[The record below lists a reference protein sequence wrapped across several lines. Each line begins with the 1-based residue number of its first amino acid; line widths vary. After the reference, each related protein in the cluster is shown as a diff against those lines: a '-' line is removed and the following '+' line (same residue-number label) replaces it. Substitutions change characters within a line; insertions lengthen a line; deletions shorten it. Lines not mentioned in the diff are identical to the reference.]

1 MRIATGDSP
10 VICISL
16 AFSGEERPPQPDP
29 GYGYAAMPGCEASR
43 ESTTPVPDPS
53 SQAPAL
59 APHWPGK
66 RSAPEPD
73 PPRWRVDEAT
83 RAAGAGRVADPESAR
98 RGGSAGGAG
107 QGAVCDPFV
116 GGAPLAAVAV
126 ERPGDAD
133 APKADAAP
141 MGSAYR
147 ELETASERTRA
158 GGAVLA
164 DPKLR
169 RMSVRFAEA
178 MAVPPGDFVEEE
190 GGQRVFVKDEIAP
203 SRAFAA
209 LSIKDPAARDAIG
222 SQYLDDEGEP
232 FKYSFDASLE
242 PSSHPLDAERQ
253 LELRGLDK
261 GIEQAL
267 EAATRDMK
275 GGATST
281 GVRAW
286 HAFCRHFGLAPYRP
300 LDTIA
305 TLPRKLAEER
315 LVMRFVMWLVESRD
329 ILASTAANYVGS
341 VQGWHL
347 RRTGVKL
354 AAGMRLARVAEMVK
368 GLRRLRGDPG
378 RRVRRGVS
386 PDVLRAQM
394 DAMLDPRTVDG
405 ANMRAALSLG
415 FQGLLR
421 GAEFTV
427 RGRQWDPA
435 RDMSR
440 ADVAELSAER
450 AVVMMLPCKNMQHLN
465 GKTVPLVVGGGGLF
479 IDAPA
484 ELRNLLT
491 VDPVYGDRATRTPL
505 FRHADG
511 SAITEAQVRDMI
523 KRLMQ
528 RAGASPAEFGAHSL
542 RIGGATA
549 LFKAG
554 ASQIDIMT
562 MGRWSSDCYRLYVRA
577 CFGHA
582 VEWSRKAGSTSV
594 DDVAEEYK
602 EVDCY

>member
-1 MRIATGDSP
+1 
-10 VICISL
+10 
-16 AFSGEERPPQPDP
+16 
-29 GYGYAAMPGCEASR
+29 
-43 ESTTPVPDPS
+43 
-53 SQAPAL
+53 
-59 APHWPGK
+59 
-66 RSAPEPD
+66 
-73 PPRWRVDEAT
+73 
-83 RAAGAGRVADPESAR
+83 
-98 RGGSAGGAG
+98 
-107 QGAVCDPFV
+107 
-116 GGAPLAAVAV
+116 
-126 ERPGDAD
+126 
-133 APKADAAP
+133 
-141 MGSAYR
+141 
-147 ELETASERTRA
+147 
-158 GGAVLA
+158 
-164 DPKLR
+164 
-169 RMSVRFAEA
+169 
-178 MAVPPGDFVEEE
+178 
-190 GGQRVFVKDEIAP
+190 
-203 SRAFAA
+203 
-209 LSIKDPAARDAIG
+209 
-222 SQYLDDEGEP
+222 
-232 FKYSFDASLE
+232 
-242 PSSHPLDAERQ
+242 
-253 LELRGLDK
+253 
-261 GIEQAL
+261 
-267 EAATRDMK
+267 
-275 GGATST
+275 
-281 GVRAW
+281 
-286 HAFCRHFGLAPYRP
+286 
-300 LDTIA
+300 
-305 TLPRKLAEER
+305 
-315 LVMRFVMWLVESRD
+315 MRFVMWLVESRD

-528 RAGASPAEFGAHSL
+528 RAGASPAEFGAHERRRRRRGVQGGGLLLMGVPDTRSRGGGL
-542 RIGGATA
+542 RPGRSGLTRWSPSRRARGREQHLPPHHACQARPPPSAAAAQASWPICLSRKRSAFLNSTTSSSSRPSRA
-549 LFKAG
+549 MKAG
-554 ASQIDIMT
+554 ERRE
-562 MGRWSSDCYRLYVRA
+562 GPL
-577 CFGHA
+577 
-582 VEWSRKAGSTSV
+582 
-594 DDVAEEYK
+594 AE
-602 EVDCY
+602 VV